1 MRRTQLRTPDGWQ
14 VPDTIGEFLTDL
26 TELSAPGNR
35 ITGLPLNLERCR
47 FAIVSVDLERN
58 RLTALPPVLLR
69 LTRLTRLGLSDNEL
83 RELPLELGRLL
94 YLKDLTVPTTDLG
107 SVPLSVVSAGGKA
120 VIRYMCGLEE
130 CSDTGLLDF
139 SGMNLDFLPPAV
151 RGTTS
156 ALTMLKL
163 DDNPLERVP
172 NWLGEFQRLRRISL
186 RRTPIVRLPA
196 TLGAI
201 QSLEE
206 VVVDEGSDVLLSPPP
221 EVVAFGSQGIVSYLR
236 RSYSAVVYRQLDLS
250 GFGLT
255 RIPFQALSSPSV
267 LTSLALNNNALESLP
282 LELAQLHGLKMLAL
296 AGNRLASLPLA
307 VFPPLTAL
315 RSLSLKDNPLEALPL
330 TLGACSLLEF
340 LDYDAA
346 AIASPP
352 RDVVVKSVSAV
363 RVYLRQAWL
372 GRSTGRLDLSSL
384 ELTDVPLEA
393 TAWSPLLRPPSAP
406 APAPASAAAS
416 VAKEE
421 GAGAESAADAGAE
434 DAASREEVERAGVE
448 DDGAQDT
455 HGPAAAGRVG
465 GGDAGGTGPGRRG
478 AAAADMGAGAVET
491 YGNLYVD
498 EDVERAYDEEPDVAP
513 SLLQEH
519 PAAAAVERGGDGS
532 GDGGAGGD
540 AVDGEASSESE
551 SDGSS
556 GGGGE
561 EELAAASSV
570 MEEDGVVWRAVWLL
584 DLSGNGIASLREE
597 LGRMAALRRLDVSR
611 NELKR

>member
-1 MRRTQLRTPDGWQ
+1 MPAPSIARAVLLASVQRTQLRTPDGWQ

-352 RDVVVKSVSAV
+352 RDVVVKSVGAV

-421 GAGAESAADAGAE
+421 GAGAESAADAGA
-434 DAASREEVERAGVE
+434 DIVPSRVTLFGLTRLSRMLALTSPIVTLPLPSACNSPKEISRFGVWPTWGPRSMVPPLVNVSSATVCAVSGVDRARLLVSMLTLGAETAFRDTAPAVTTSP
-448 DDGAQDT
+448 DGAVVVPVT
-455 HGPAAAGRVG
+455 VRLVNGIRPPTLPLKVAGPFIV
-465 GGDAGGTGPGRRG
+465 
-478 AAAADMGAGAVET
+478 
-491 YGNLYVD
+491 
-498 EDVERAYDEEPDVAP
+498 RAFAPSTVRLKVAP
-513 SLLQEH
+513 EELI
-519 PAAAAVERGGDGS
+519 AV
-532 GDGGAGGD
+532 
-540 AVDGEASSESE
+540 
-551 SDGSS
+551 
-556 GGGGE
+556 
-561 EELAAASSV
+561 LAAARTTV
-570 MEEDGVVWRAVWLL
+570 PE
-584 DLSGNGIASLREE
+584 
-597 LGRMAALRRLDVSR
+597 
-611 NELKR
+611 